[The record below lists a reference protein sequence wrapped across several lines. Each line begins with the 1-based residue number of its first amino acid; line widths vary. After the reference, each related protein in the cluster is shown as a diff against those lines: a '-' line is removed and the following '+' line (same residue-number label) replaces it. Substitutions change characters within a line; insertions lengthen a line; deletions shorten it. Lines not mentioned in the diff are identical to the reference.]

1 MLLTPKETY
10 DVVIEPFIVLI
21 AISIIG
27 PAALIGI
34 CVALFILL

>member
-1 MLLTPKETY
+1 MLLTPKESY
-10 DVVIEPFIVLI
+10 EVVVEPFLVLI

-27 PAALIGI
+27 PAALIAI